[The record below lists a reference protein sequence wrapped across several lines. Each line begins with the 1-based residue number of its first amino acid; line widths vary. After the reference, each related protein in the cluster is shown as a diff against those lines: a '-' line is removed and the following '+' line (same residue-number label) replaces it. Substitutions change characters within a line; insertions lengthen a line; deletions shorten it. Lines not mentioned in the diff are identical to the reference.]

1 MNVFHSFSIRSLLAV
16 ALFLFVGGQVS
27 AQPYMPDRT
36 SDDERM
42 QWFADAKLGIFIHWG
57 IYAVNGIDESWS
69 FFNGLIGHDDY
80 MKQLDGFTASSYDP
94 NAWVRLIR
102 ESGAPDRLSRKN
114 SAGAMPWLSGE
125 HSTNFS
131 RSAVGME

>member
-57 IYAVNGIDESWS
+57 IYAV
-69 FFNGLIGHDDY
+69 
-80 MKQLDGFTASSYDP
+80 
-94 NAWVRLIR
+94 
-102 ESGAPDRLSRKN
+102 
-114 SAGAMPWLSGE
+114 
-125 HSTNFS
+125 
-131 RSAVGME
+131 